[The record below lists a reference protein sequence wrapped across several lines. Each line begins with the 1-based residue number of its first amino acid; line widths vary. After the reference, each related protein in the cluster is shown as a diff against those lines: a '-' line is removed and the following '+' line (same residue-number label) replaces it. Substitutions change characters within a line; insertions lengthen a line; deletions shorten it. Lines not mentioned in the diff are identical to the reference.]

1 MVLEMALESTLAV
14 ADIFWVGRL
23 AANAVATVGITE
35 AMLSLV
41 FAIGLDL
48 ANVRKSEQAARAF
61 AAPDLYVALTT
72 AGAEQRLP
80 RLYWLKF
87 LFTSGSGRRIGPFDF
102 R

>member
-14 ADIFWVGRL
+14 VDIFWVGRL

-48 ANVRKSEQAARAF
+48 ANVRKSEQAAHV
-61 AAPDLYVALTT
+61 PSQHLTFT
-72 AGAEQRLP
+72 WRSQP
-80 RLYWLKF
+80 REPS
-87 LFTSGSGRRIGPFDF
+87 SGSRGCIG
-102 R
+102 